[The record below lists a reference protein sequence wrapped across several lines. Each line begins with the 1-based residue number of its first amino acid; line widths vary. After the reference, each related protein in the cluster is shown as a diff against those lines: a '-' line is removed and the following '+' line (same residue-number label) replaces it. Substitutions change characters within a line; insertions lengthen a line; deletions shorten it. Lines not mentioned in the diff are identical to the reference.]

1 MEHMFWILL
10 TVFLLIFAL
19 GLFIAGIFTVYFG
32 SGKSRGIGGGLLAG
46 GIILGILIVFMYNQ
60 DILFPGFV
68 SDANPGLS
76 LWHDIIYPG
85 LIYLGAAILGALAA
99 VGLFLL
105 AIMKS

>member
-1 MEHMFWILL
+1 MEHMFWIFL
-10 TVFLLIFAL
+10 TIFLLIFSL

-46 GIILGILIVFMYNQ
+46 GIILGLLVVLFYQQ
-60 DILFPGFV
+60 DILFPGE
-68 SDANPGLS
+68 SNANPLT
-76 LWHDIIYPG
+76 LWFVIKDALVY
-85 LIYLGAAILGALAA
+85 LIAGILGALAA

>member
-1 MEHMFWILL
+1 MEHMFWIFL
-10 TVFLLIFAL
+10 TIFLLIFSL

-46 GIILGILIVFMYNQ
+46 GIILGLLVVFFYQQ
-60 DILFPGFV
+60 DILFPGGDDGLTLWYV
-68 SDANPGLS
+68 IKDA
-76 LWHDIIYPG
+76 
-85 LIYLGAAILGALAA
+85 LIYLIAGILGALAA